1 MCRLCGINYIDFW
14 WYTPA
19 ETSAMLDIAN
29 EKLKYDTIKHAQILM
44 WIANAPHAQRKDKNL
59 FELNEFLPSFAKH
72 EPTVE
77 EIFEEWWNAAE

>member
-1 MCRLCGINYIDFW
+1 
-14 WYTPA
+14 
-19 ETSAMLDIAN
+19 MLDIAN

-44 WIANAPHAQRKDKNL
+44 WIANSKNVERKDKRL
-59 FELNEFLPSFAKH
+59 FKLDDFLPDFAKH

>member
-1 MCRLCGINYIDFW
+1 
-14 WYTPA
+14 
-19 ETSAMLDIAN
+19 
-29 EKLKYDTIKHAQILM
+29 M
-44 WIANAPHAQRKDKNL
+44 WIANAPHAQRKDKKL